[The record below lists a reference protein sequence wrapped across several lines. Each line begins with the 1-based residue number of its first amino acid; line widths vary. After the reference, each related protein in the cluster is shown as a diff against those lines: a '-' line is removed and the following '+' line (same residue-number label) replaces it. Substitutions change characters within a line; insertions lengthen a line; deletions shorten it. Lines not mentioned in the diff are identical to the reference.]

1 MKSLSV
7 VQPLSAIAQTP
18 HKEME
23 SKFIFNA
30 GTLIKVSVI
39 FVWNQ
44 FCILLSIWNMFHDF
58 FYLFFSQLKMC
69 HKATTLV
76 K

>member
-39 FVWNQ
+39 FV
-44 FCILLSIWNMFHDF
+44 
-58 FYLFFSQLKMC
+58 
-69 HKATTLV
+69 
-76 K
+76 